1 MENTE
6 SDFKENPENNPRE
19 VETDYPK
26 HQDDPG
32 PSPQDVNEDNDKGA
46 GPVIKWG
53 VPIIILILL
62 IYWLFLRK

>member
-6 SDFKENPENNPRE
+6 SDFKENSKNNTPE

-32 PSPQDVNEDNDKGA
+32 PSPQAVNEDNDKGA

-53 VPIIILILL
+53 VPIIILLLL

>member
-6 SDFKENPENNPRE
+6 SDFKENPENTPRE

-32 PSPQDVNEDNDKGA
+32 PSPQAVNEDNDKGA

-53 VPIIILILL
+53 VPIIILVLL